1 MKNTQICVSSKYAFR
16 PTWSEIN
23 TEAIKFNLNKVKEK
37 VGPGIRI
44 MGCVKANAY
53 GHGLKEISLI
63 LQQEGIDY
71 LGVACLDEAIVLREE
86 GIAIPILIFNPIV
99 EDGIEEI
106 IKLDL
111 TQTVYN
117 FSQVIKLSQSAKLIG
132 KKAKVHIEIDT
143 GMGRLGIWY
152 KEAIEFIRNI
162 LQLEGIF
169 IEGIY
174 THFPDADRDIDF
186 THFQIKH
193 FMQILQELETLG
205 VYIHYKH
212 AANSAA
218 IFNMETSFFNM
229 VRPGLMLYGVY
240 PNQNFPKIVELK
252 PAFSL
257 KTKIVFLKQA
267 PPGRSISYG
276 RTYITKKHTRIAT
289 LPIGY
294 GDGYS
299 HLLSNKAEVI
309 IGGKR
314 CPVIGRV
321 CMDQIMVDV
330 GSIENV
336 SLEDEVVLIGR
347 QDEERISVEELANLC
362 NTISYQILC
371 WISPRVPRVYIG
383 TT

>member
-1 MKNTQICVSSKYAFR
+1 MKSNQISVKSKYTFR

-23 TEAIKFNLNKVKEK
+23 NDAIRFNFNKIKEK
-37 VGPGIRI
+37 VGQEVEI

-71 LGVACLDEAIVLREE
+71 LGVACLDEAIILREAD
-86 GIAIPILIFNPIV
+86 ITIPILIFNPIV
-99 EDGIEEI
+99 EDGMEEV
-106 IKLDL
+106 IKLNL
-111 TQTVYN
+111 TQTVCN
-117 FSQVIKLSQSAKLIG
+117 FSQIIKLSQSAKLIG

-143 GMGRLGIWY
+143 GMGRLGIWH
-152 KEAIEFIRNI
+152 KEAMEFIKNI
-162 LQLEGIF
+162 LHLEGIF
-169 IEGIY
+169 VEGIY

-186 THFQIKH
+186 TCSQINH
-193 FMQILQELETLG
+193 FMEILQELESQG
-205 VYIHYKH
+205 IYIQYKH
-212 AANSAA
+212 TANSAA

-240 PNQNFPKIVELK
+240 PNQNLCNKVELK
-252 PAFSL
+252 PVFSL
-257 KTKIVFLKQA
+257 KTKIIFLKQV
-267 PPGRSISYG
+267 PPGRSISYS
-276 RTYITKKHTRIAT
+276 RTYITKKQTKIAT

-309 IGGKR
+309 IRGKR

-330 GSIENV
+330 GSIEDV
-336 SLEDEVVLIGR
+336 SLGDEVVLIGR

-362 NTISYQILC
+362 NTIPYQILC
-371 WISPRVPRVYIG
+371 WVSPRVPRVYIS